1 MQSSRCFMGY
11 RCLLLLAFMTLMP
24 SFAICE
30 EKNSASV
37 AESEKRNENEWVF
50 LLTPEFRRKVEKFKI
65 SPLEAAIIL
74 FREYNRE
81 VTSVEKLRGISDFGS
96 LRCIKGNDYVFSL
109 TPYIPKKGVLMDGI
123 YLDGFTG
130 EYRTILY
137 SENHRDKYVKIPQ
150 FGLCYFSIPL
160 LAVSSEQE
168 WIKIVDSACPSIPD
182 TERHKWAEEQF
193 KEILESRKW
202 LQSLGR
208 SAKFTELMESF
219 QRITE

>member
-150 FGLCYFSIPL
+150 FGLCYFSIPCPLAPEPAKALEFSWNGMSDLPYSYDLDEPEDLKEML
-160 LAVSSEQE
+160 LNDAGADKLNLS
-168 WIKIVDSACPSIPD
+168 
-182 TERHKWAEEQF
+182 TEN
-193 KEILESRKW
+193 W
-202 LQSLGR
+202 L
-208 SAKFTELMESF
+208 KT
-219 QRITE
+219 TY